1 MRIYR
6 LLLWLCPSSLRREY
20 GAAMEETFA
29 LRIDDARAAGVRSR
43 ARLWRRELL
52 ALLVLAMT
60 ERWPARHVPTLDH
73 VRKAGRM
80 DAMFQEIEHA
90 ARRLAR
96 SPAFTVAAVLT
107 LALAISANVSIFAVV
122 HRVLLNPLP
131 YGDPDRLVALD
142 YAVPSQNVSSGLT
155 VMSWQLYHQLSD
167 HARTLDGIAA
177 YDTGDLTVTG
187 NGDPERIRV
196 SHATPS
202 LAPVLRVAPALGRWF
217 SNDEGVP
224 GGPNVVVL
232 SHGFWARRYASDP
245 GILGR
250 RVILNG
256 LPTEVVGVMPPAFA
270 FPEPGIDLWLPA
282 QSTRASATF
291 LFLVSGVARLPARVA
306 LADARGEITNLI
318 AALSRVSPNQ
328 HGIISTAL
336 PLRDA
341 MVGRIAD
348 MLWLLLASVGL
359 VLLVGCANVAN
370 LFLVRSDARQRE
382 IAVRQAI
389 GASAGRI
396 AHYFLAESALLS
408 MAGTAVGL
416 LLAWGAVRL
425 LVVLAPVGLPRLE
438 EVRLDGVV
446 VLFAVALSVLAT
458 FALGAIPLM
467 RTAPL
472 ALSLHESGRGQTASR
487 GRHRA
492 RHILMASQ
500 VAFALVLLVGS
511 GLMVRSFQKLRAVDP
526 GFNATAALTFRIG
539 LPEREYTTRRAAVA
553 AHQAIIERLSAL
565 PGVTGVATS
574 TCLPLAG
581 RCFGNSLIVEGRPP
595 RPGLRQIAS
604 FRAISGGYFEA
615 MGIQLLRG
623 RTIDQAMVARGE
635 PNVVLNKAL
644 ADSLFPG
651 EDPIGKRVRSSTPPN
666 SPLGIP
672 PWLTIVGVVGN
683 TPGTSL
689 TEPAAMSQVYMPAS
703 IAGGPDIPANALIGP
718 NVAMT
723 SYVVRTATAAD
734 LTAAVRRAVAAVDPN
749 LAVAQ
754 VRTLDQILE
763 RASAQMAFTM
773 ILLGIAAAV
782 ALALGIV
789 GIYGVMSYI
798 VSQRTGEIGVR
809 LALGAAPERVA
820 RMIIRQGG
828 SVALAGVGI
837 GLAGALAASR
847 LMASLLYGV
856 TPRDPVVFAATT
868 IILMTVALV
877 ACWLPA
883 RRASRLNPLEA
894 LRAE

>member
-1 MRIYR
+1 
-6 LLLWLCPSSLRREY
+6 
-20 GAAMEETFA
+20 
-29 LRIDDARAAGVRSR
+29 
-43 ARLWRRELL
+43 
-52 ALLVLAMT
+52 
-60 ERWPARHVPTLDH
+60 
-73 VRKAGRM
+73 
-80 DAMFQEIEHA
+80 
-90 ARRLAR
+90 
-96 SPAFTVAAVLT
+96 
-107 LALAISANVSIFAVV
+107 
-122 HRVLLNPLP
+122 
-131 YGDPDRLVALD
+131 
-142 YAVPSQNVSSGLT
+142 
-155 VMSWQLYHQLSD
+155 
-167 HARTLDGIAA
+167 
-177 YDTGDLTVTG
+177 
-187 NGDPERIRV
+187 
-196 SHATPS
+196 
-202 LAPVLRVAPALGRWF
+202 
-217 SNDEGVP
+217 
-224 GGPNVVVL
+224 
-232 SHGFWARRYASDP
+232 
-245 GILGR
+245 
-250 RVILNG
+250 
-256 LPTEVVGVMPPAFA
+256 
-270 FPEPGIDLWLPA
+270 
-282 QSTRASATF
+282 
-291 LFLVSGVARLPARVA
+291 
-306 LADARGEITNLI
+306 
-318 AALSRVSPNQ
+318 
-328 HGIISTAL
+328 
-336 PLRDA
+336 
-341 MVGRIAD
+341 
-348 MLWLLLASVGL
+348 
-359 VLLVGCANVAN
+359 
-370 LFLVRSDARQRE
+370 
-382 IAVRQAI
+382 VRQAI

-408 MAGTAVGL
+408 MAGTAAGL

-425 LVVLAPVGLPRLE
+425 LVLLAPPGLPRLE

-446 VLFAVALSVLAT
+446 VLFAVALSVIAT
-458 FALGAIPLM
+458 FALGAIPLI
-467 RTAPL
+467 RIAPL
-472 ALSLHESGRGQTASR
+472 PRSLHESGRGQTASR

-492 RHILMASQ
+492 RHILMAAQ
-500 VAFALVLLVGS
+500 VAFAFVLLVGS
-511 GLMVRSFQKLRAVDP
+511 GLMVRSFQKLRAVNP
-526 GFNATAALTFRIG
+526 GFDAMALTFRIG
-539 LPEREYTTRRAAVA
+539 LPEREYSTRRAAVA
-553 AHQAIIERLSAL
+553 THQAIIERLSAL

-604 FRAISGGYFEA
+604 FRAVTGGYFEA
-615 MGIQLLRG
+615 MGIRLRRG

-672 PWLTIVGVVGN
+672 PWLTIVGIVDN

-689 TEPAAMSQVYMPAS
+689 AEPVPMAQLYMPAT

-718 NVAMT
+718 NVATT

-754 VRTLDQILE
+754 VRTLQEILD

-773 ILLGIAAAV
+773 ILLAIAAAV

-820 RMIIRQGG
+820 RMIVRQGG
-828 SVALAGVGI
+828 SVALAGVAI

-847 LMASLLYGV
+847 VMASLLYGV

-868 IILMTVALV
+868 ITLMAIALV

-883 RRASRLNPLEA
+883 RRAARLNPLEA